1 MVEPSAADGKITTK
15 ESRSQYHDPRDQHPY
30 RRLSGLL
37 SSGRIWIFFS
47 VLGVLLSGIAMLIYA
62 LLVVL
67 NIIWENFTQ
76 TEFDVDGAKHMA
88 VSLIELTDIFLLGM
102 VLYVVATGM
111 FQLFINKDVPVP
123 SWMRVDNLEELKAH
137 IVNVIMVLLGVTFLA
152 DAVDWSFDK
161 QIVYEGAA
169 IAMVIVALSFYSW
182 VNHQKHDDK
191 D

>member
-1 MVEPSAADGKITTK
+1 MAEPSADDGKITTGTP
-15 ESRSQYHDPRDQHPY
+15 RSEYHDPRDEHPY

-67 NIIWENFTQ
+67 DIIWENFTQ
-76 TEFDVDGAKHMA
+76 TNFDVDGAKHMA

-137 IVNVIMVLLGVTFLA
+137 IVNVIMVLLAVTFLA